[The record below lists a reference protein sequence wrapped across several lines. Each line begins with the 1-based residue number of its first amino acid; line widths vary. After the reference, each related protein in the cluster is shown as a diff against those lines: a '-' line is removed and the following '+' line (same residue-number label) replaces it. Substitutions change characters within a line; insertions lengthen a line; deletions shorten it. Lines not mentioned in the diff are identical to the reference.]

1 MSTTTNPKVAF
12 EATADQIKEW
22 KAKYGDIFKISIP
35 EDSKACYVRSVDR
48 KIMSFVSRLGNDPMR
63 FNESL
68 LEQCWLAGDEDIKT
82 NDTLFISVMDKLEKL
97 MNFKDSQ
104 LEKL

>member
-1 MSTTTNPKVAF
+1 
-12 EATADQIKEW
+12 
-22 KAKYGDIFKISIP
+22 
-35 EDSKACYVRSVDR
+35 
-48 KIMSFVSRLGNDPMR
+48 VSRLGNDPMR